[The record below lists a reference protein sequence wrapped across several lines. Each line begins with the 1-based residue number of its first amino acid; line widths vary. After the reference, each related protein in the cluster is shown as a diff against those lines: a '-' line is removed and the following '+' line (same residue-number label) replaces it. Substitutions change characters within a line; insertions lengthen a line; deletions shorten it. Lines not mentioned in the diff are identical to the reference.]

1 MYGELAD
8 GRGLIV
14 SHGRI
19 IFGFSFG
26 GFFRCME
33 ISCVIILI
41 RDKDDVFYINF
52 LKRVAEIMKVSVIK
66 VSISIR

>member
-1 MYGELAD
+1 
-8 GRGLIV
+8 
-14 SHGRI
+14 
-19 IFGFSFG
+19 
-26 GFFRCME
+26 ME

-41 RDKDDVFYINF
+41 RDKDDVFYIKF